1 MGETTALAPLHYLRL
16 IMMGAVGWAIYGE
29 TPTVHTIVGAALILT
44 SATYTIRRNAQK
56 ALDKPP
62 ASEGSL

>member
-1 MGETTALAPLHYLRL
+1 
-16 IMMGAVGWAIYGE
+16 MMGAVGWAIYGE